1 MLTLFEF
8 FSGIG
13 GWSEAALMSGD
24 IKPIG
29 CSEIHPYKNKVY
41 ELRHPGVPN
50 YGDIIKIT
58 NAPYADIYTVS
69 FPCTVK
75 ALKMSVAGFGL
86 TQKELLG
93 KIDLNTLSLRTAQY
107 LLDEAWREYSQDLPK
122 SGMMRSGVVYRAINS
137 VSNNTVKGYILLPTP
152 IKHDAKCS
160 VRTDQY
166 FGNLNR
172 KLFRNLAEFLRDGPT
187 DGKYPNPV
195 LSEVLMT
202 FPPLYTDL
210 SASVTRSYL

>member
-1 MLTLFEF
+1 MSYGTQEYPTTEILSKSQTHPTQTFTPSLFRALEF
-8 FSGIG
+8 QMQ
-13 GWSEAALMSGD
+13 E
-24 IKPIG
+24 K
-29 CSEIHPYKNKVY
+29 
-41 ELRHPGVPN
+41 
-50 YGDIIKIT
+50 
-58 NAPYADIYTVS
+58 
-69 FPCTVK
+69 VK